1 MDFFRNRVLWRW
13 WRTIAVMGGLLWS
26 LLAGQQVLAQPPA
39 RLYLQTAGVAGQ
51 SVWVE
56 LVAADT
62 AALYGLEVALAYDPA
77 VVAVEDMQADRPGI
91 QLEPGP
97 LFSAG
102 GASVLENRVEPA
114 TGTIVFAAVTRTPVA
129 VASGGGVVARFRLTR
144 LTGGPASL
152 QIRYARLVNAELK
165 AIPVEGQGIILPDL
179 TAGRSAAKTA
189 FSVPAD
195 ESFLWQLA
203 AGVIVLL
210 AALAYGLWFIT
221 REAPPRP
228 PQTTPPVEMPESDMP
243 ALPLDAA
250 VRQVLAQADR
260 HGHRP

>member
-1 MDFFRNRVLWRW
+1 
-13 WRTIAVMGGLLWS
+13 
-26 LLAGQQVLAQPPA
+26 
-39 RLYLQTAGVAGQ
+39 
-51 SVWVE
+51 
-56 LVAADT
+56 
-62 AALYGLEVALAYDPA
+62 
-77 VVAVEDMQADRPGI
+77 
-91 QLEPGP
+91 
-97 LFSAG
+97 
-102 GASVLENRVEPA
+102 
-114 TGTIVFAAVTRTPVA
+114 
-129 VASGGGVVARFRLTR
+129 
-144 LTGGPASL
+144 
-152 QIRYARLVNAELK
+152 
-165 AIPVEGQGIILPDL
+165 
-179 TAGRSAAKTA
+179 RSAAKTA

-260 HGHRP
+260 RGHRP